1 MGSGLWQAGHTPTQA
16 LWLQL
21 VTQTAAVSPQRGF
34 LPDGSWSMRS
44 CHLGRP
50 GPQRAQREPE
60 RLVPAEVELGAAEGG
75 QVAHSTT
82 VGGRTGACLTTG
94 ALSYWVK
101 CVSGPLSPRFC
112 LKRC

>member
-1 MGSGLWQAGHTPTQA
+1 MNTVLMGLVTPENHGQRLAGRTHPPTQA

-60 RLVPAEVELGAAEGG
+60 RLVPAEAELGGC
-75 QVAHSTT
+75 
-82 VGGRTGACLTTG
+82 GGR
-94 ALSYWVK
+94 
-101 CVSGPLSPRFC
+101 SGGPQHHS
-112 LKRC
+112 